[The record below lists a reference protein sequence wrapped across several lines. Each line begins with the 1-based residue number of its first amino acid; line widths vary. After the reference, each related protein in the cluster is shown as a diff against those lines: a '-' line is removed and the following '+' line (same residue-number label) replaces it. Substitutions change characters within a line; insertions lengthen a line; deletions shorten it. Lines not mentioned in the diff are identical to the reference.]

1 MILSFVNQKRSRAK
15 KAANVEAIRAKKAA
29 NVEAK
34 DRRAAIQNLVVLY
47 GRQDNHPHGF
57 KSFDKV
63 TYNPFGSTASAT
75 GMVVYCRRTK
85 LFILPDDVTTSAL
98 QAAIRNG
105 TAREIIVSKRNDNV
119 EPVDVP

>member
-15 KAANVEAIRAKKAA
+15 KAANVEA
-29 NVEAK
+29 K
-34 DRRAAIQNLVVLY
+34 DRRAAIQNLVDLY
-47 GRQDNHPHGF
+47 GQQDNHPHGF

-63 TYNPFGSTASAT
+63 TYNPPGSTASAT

-105 TAREIIVSKRNDNV
+105 TAREIIVSKRSDNV
-119 EPVDVP
+119 EHVDVP